1 MYTVITKLF
10 IYFFIHV
17 RAWSQ
22 HRLPDRLT
30 DNFTKQSKCNNRLY
44 IYCQWGRFQIYT
56 CSMVTLTN
64 SNFQIHTCSMV
75 TLPNSNFQI
84 YTCSMVTLTN
94 SNFQLPNLHMFNGD
108 TLTKILTKLATSGH
122 LPTSSFQ
129 IDIYSM
135 VTLWQKFRQNLDY
148 TLIFNQLPT
157 SGHLPTSN
165 FQIVDISQLLLV
177 DLDYTLIFNLL
188 PTSNFR
194 KCTYFQLPNR
204 RHEPI
209 AVGGLSV
216 WIHFQLPNYWC
227 LVLPWS
233 TTAPRGF
240 SNYTSK
246 SRRTFFGLSAAAL

>member
-84 YTCSMVTLTN
+84 YICSKVTLTN
-94 SNFQLPNLHMFNGD
+94 SNFQLPNPHMFNGHTSKFQLPNLHMFNGD
-108 TLTKILTKLATSGH
+108 TDKFQLPTSKSTYVQWWHSDKNSDKTCNFRTFTYFQLPNWHIFNGDTLTKILTKLR
-122 LPTSSFQ
+122 LY
-129 IDIYSM
+129 ID
-135 VTLWQKFRQNLDY
+135 F
-148 TLIFNQLPT
+148 
-157 SGHLPTSN
+157 
-165 FQIVDISQLLLV
+165 
-177 DLDYTLIFNLL
+177 
-188 PTSNFR
+188 
-194 KCTYFQLPNR
+194 
-204 RHEPI
+204 
-209 AVGGLSV
+209 
-216 WIHFQLPNYWC
+216 
-227 LVLPWS
+227 
-233 TTAPRGF
+233 
-240 SNYTSK
+240 
-246 SRRTFFGLSAAAL
+246 

>member
-1 MYTVITKLF
+1 MGKIPNLHMFNGDTDKF
-10 IYFFIHV
+10 
-17 RAWSQ
+17 Q
-22 HRLPDRLT
+22 LPTSKSTYVQWWHSDKNSDKT
-30 DNFTKQSKCNNRLY
+30 CNFRTFTY
-44 IYCQWGRFQIYT
+44 
-56 CSMVTLTN
+56 
-64 SNFQIHTCSMV
+64 
-75 TLPNSNFQI
+75 
-84 YTCSMVTLTN
+84 
-94 SNFQLPNLHMFNGD
+94 FQLPNLHMFNGD
-108 TLTKILTKLATSGH
+108 TLTKILTKLPTSGH

>member
-64 SNFQIHTCSMV
+64 SNFQ
-75 TLPNSNFQI
+75 
-84 YTCSMVTLTN
+84 
-94 SNFQLPNLHMFNGD
+94 LPNLHMFNGD
-108 TLTKILTKLATSGH
+108 TLTKILTKLA
-122 LPTSSFQ
+122 
-129 IDIYSM
+129 
-135 VTLWQKFRQNLDY
+135 
-148 TLIFNQLPT
+148 T

>member
-129 IDIYSM
+129 IDIYSI
-135 VTLWQKFRQNLDY
+135 VTL
-148 TLIFNQLPT
+148 
-157 SGHLPTSN
+157 
-165 FQIVDISQLLLV
+165 
-177 DLDYTLIFNLL
+177 
-188 PTSNFR
+188 
-194 KCTYFQLPNR
+194 
-204 RHEPI
+204 
-209 AVGGLSV
+209 
-216 WIHFQLPNYWC
+216 
-227 LVLPWS
+227 
-233 TTAPRGF
+233 
-240 SNYTSK
+240 
-246 SRRTFFGLSAAAL
+246 

>member
-30 DNFTKQSKCNNRLY
+30 DNFTKQRKCNNRLY
-44 IYCQWGRFQIYT
+44 IYCQWGR
-56 CSMVTLTN
+56 
-64 SNFQIHTCSMV
+64 
-75 TLPNSNFQI
+75 FQI

-129 IDIYSM
+129 IDIYSI
-135 VTLWQKFRQNLDY
+135 VTLWQKFWQNLDY

>member
-84 YTCSMVTLTN
+84 YICSKVTLTN

-108 TLTKILTKLATSGH
+108 TLTKILTK
-122 LPTSSFQ
+122 
-129 IDIYSM
+129 
-135 VTLWQKFRQNLDY
+135 
-148 TLIFNQLPT
+148 LPT